1 MGQSLKPPAS
11 LSVHWA
17 FVVEFDADADL
28 QVGRVIGRVEHVVSG
43 RATSFQSQ
51 EMLLAF
57 MAQVLR
63 EVRGD
68 SAQRELHDPGNTPV
82 AIDVQRQSVRDF
94 FQRQY

>member
-1 MGQSLKPPAS
+1 MMPQSLTHPAS

-28 QVGRVIGRVEHVVSG
+28 QAGRVIGRVEHVVSG

-63 EVRGD
+63 EVRGA
-68 SAQRELHDPGNTPV
+68 SAQMARPETPEG
-82 AIDVQRQSVRDF
+82 STTFPF
-94 FQRQY
+94 FKSS

>member
-1 MGQSLKPPAS
+1 MITQPLAPPIS
-11 LSVHWA
+11 VSVHRA

-28 QVGRVIGRVEHVVSG
+28 QVGRVLGRVEHVVSG

-68 SAQRELHDPGNTPV
+68 STQR
-82 AIDVQRQSVRDF
+82 
-94 FQRQY
+94 